1 MKFLYSLQTSFI
13 LFASLMIT
21 FLYVPTVRAGMYYD
35 VEIKGA
41 YEDNVVGLLSD
52 KRTGAMGG
60 SGMTAA
66 GGPVMGAG
74 MMPGGPGSSGQS
86 NSDTS
91 ATLSAGLGGST
102 ELTSDTSLFL
112 GGSALHTSY
121 SSFTQFNTTTG
132 GLSAGV
138 IQGLGDIVIARL
150 ALNYELRRY
159 GDSERD
165 SAAYGA
171 SVLFKEKFTPS
182 FWLKESYGYEKNKAD
197 TALFTYTGNA
207 AGIRAGILPLPLPQ
221 TTILLGYNYL
231 VRDYDEPAGFTV
243 TAHTI
248 SLGVEQ
254 ALAKQWFLD
263 AQYDRQASDSNLPGT
278 NTTDNMVSVGLR
290 YSY

>member
-1 MKFLYSLQTSFI
+1 
-13 LFASLMIT
+13 
-21 FLYVPTVRAGMYYD
+21 MYYD
-35 VEIKGA
+35 VELKGA

-52 KRTGAMGG
+52 KRTGAAGG
-60 SGMTAA
+60 SGMPAA

-91 ATLSAGLGGST
+91 ATLSADLGGST
-102 ELTSDTSLFL
+102 ELAPDTSLFL

-138 IQGLGDIVIARL
+138 IQGLGDVVTARL

-182 FWLKESYGYEKNKAD
+182 FWLKESCGYEKNKAD
-197 TALFTYTGNA
+197 TALFTFTGNA
-207 AGIRAGILPLPLPQ
+207 AGVWAGLLPFPE

-231 VRDYDEPAGFTV
+231 VRDYVEPSGFSV
-243 TAHTI
+243 TAQTI
-248 SLGVEQ
+248 SLGIEQ
-254 ALAKQWFLD
+254 ALAKQWFLG
-263 AQYDRQASDSNLPGT
+263 AQYDRQASDFEYSGHQHVGQHGERRAQVQLLGKT
-278 NTTDNMVSVGLR
+278 AEEEAGNTRS
-290 YSY
+290 